1 MTGSD
6 TPSSASEIA
15 SVQAQPSPQGAR
27 GPEAAAV
34 SAGAAPGRSAAL
46 RALKRTLFALAGVGV
61 FFGVASFIKPAPRQA
76 SASVPNPVQ
85 LTIPASALGE
95 HPKGWKVLGTLQGK
109 NLLVRAYASPEGP
122 RYSVYSTAGQLL
134 QADLP
139 ADEVYR
145 AFPEADLQNMR
156 LEPGVPSNALMLHS
170 GTIGD

>member
-1 MTGSD
+1 MV
-6 TPSSASEIA
+6 AA
-15 SVQAQPSPQGAR
+15 
-27 GPEAAAV
+27 GPAATV
-34 SAGAAPGRSAAL
+34 PGRNGAL
-46 RALKRTLFALAGVGV
+46 RALKRTLFALAGLGV

-85 LTIPASALGE
+85 LTVPVTALGE
-95 HPKGWKVLGTLQGK
+95 HPKGWKLLGTLQGK
-109 NLLVRAYASPEGP
+109 KYLVRAYASPEGP

-156 LEPGVPSNALMLHS
+156 LEPGVSSDALMLHS
-170 GTIGD
+170 GAIGD